1 MLKFMR
7 KHATGYMIKTMFG
20 LIIIVFIFW
29 GVGSFRA
36 GEKTLAE
43 VGPYNVSVTE
53 YQQTYQRLLNF
64 YRMIYRDQL
73 DEKMMAELSLKEK
86 AMDQLVDKYLIL
98 MKADEMNVRVSD
110 KEFTEH
116 LSSMDAFKR
125 DGVFNKAIYVEILK
139 RNGVDPK
146 TFEENEKQSLLV
158 SKTMRIVEDNGIG
171 YSERDALGGYMK
183 ERGQVRL
190 GYAVF
195 DPADYRDQVRVDEKE
210 IEGLYE
216 KEKAIHRSE
225 PVYRLHYFV
234 IDEKSPVKD
243 DQAYMELLRT
253 KDLAAYA
260 KSKGLEIVDLGAMK
274 EREVT
279 ARLSRLKVDTWLK
292 GMNKGDISLPIRD
305 NTKSYIFQVVDK
317 EEGKPLSK
325 EEAVGAIKV
334 RIAGERAKT
343 LAKAKAEDAIKDKST
358 KYTKDTGMMPRTSPA
373 IPTLGQIPKEDLD
386 LLQLSPER
394 KLYEK
399 PVEFGGRYYVFSFLE
414 EKQPDQAQWEKEKG
428 AYSQEFAG
436 KKREEFFTAFR
447 EEVKKQVKVKINR
460 DLF

>member
-7 KHATGYMIKTMFG
+7 KHATGYMIKAMFA

-29 GVGSFRA
+29 GVGSFR
-36 GEKTLAE
+36 GGDKTLAE
-43 VGPYNVSVTE
+43 VGPYKVSVTE
-53 YQQTYQRLLNF
+53 YQQAYQKLLGF

-73 DEKMMAELSLKEK
+73 DDKMMAELKLKDK
-86 AMDQLVDKYLIL
+86 ALDQIVDKYLIL
-98 MKADEMNVRVSD
+98 VKADEMNVRVSD

-116 LSSMDAFKR
+116 LSNMDAFKR
-125 DGVFNKAIYVEILK
+125 DGKFNQAVYLEVLK
-139 RNGVDPK
+139 RSGVDPK
-146 TFEENEKQSLLV
+146 AFEENEKQTLLV
-158 SKTMRIVEDNGIG
+158 SKTMRIMEDNGIS
-171 YSERDALGGYMK
+171 YSELDMRDAYMK
-183 ERGQVRL
+183 ERGQVKL

-195 DPADYRDQVRVDEKE
+195 DPADYKNQVRVDEKE

-225 PVYRLHYFV
+225 PVYRLNYIV

-243 DQAYMELLRT
+243 DQAYMELLKT

-260 KSKGLEIVDLGAMK
+260 KTKGLELVDLGAMK
-274 EREVT
+274 ESEVT
-279 ARLSRLKVDTWLK
+279 ARLSRLKGDAWLK
-292 GMNKGDISLPIRD
+292 GMSKGDISLPIRD

-325 EEAVGAIKV
+325 EEAVRVIKA

-343 LAKAKAEDAIKDKST
+343 LAKAKAEDAIKDKSVR
-358 KYTKDTGMMPRTSPA
+358 YTKDTGMMPRTSPS
-373 IPTLGQIPKEDLD
+373 IPTLGQIPKEDLG
-386 LLQLSPER
+386 LLQLSAER

-399 PVEFGGRYYVFSFLE
+399 PVEFGGRYYVFSLLE
-414 EKQPDQAQWEKEKG
+414 EKQPDQAQWEKDKSAYWQ
-428 AYSQEFAG
+428 AYSG
-436 KKREEFFTAFR
+436 KKLEEFFTAFR
-447 EEVKKQVKVKINR
+447 EEAKKQVKVTINR